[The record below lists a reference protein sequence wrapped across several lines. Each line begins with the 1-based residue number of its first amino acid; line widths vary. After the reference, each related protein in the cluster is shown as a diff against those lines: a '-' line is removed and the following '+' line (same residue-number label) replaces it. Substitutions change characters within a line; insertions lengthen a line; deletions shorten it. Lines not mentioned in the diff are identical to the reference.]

1 MDWRHWVKGLISAI
15 ISGGANAVT
24 VVLVAPETF
33 NIHEGLPKLGAVIV
47 AGSIIGCAMYLKQ
60 SPLPGEECTLK

>member
-1 MDWRHWVKGLISAI
+1 MNWRHWVKGLFSAV

-33 NIHEGLPKLGAVIV
+33 NLSDGLSKLVAVIV
-47 AGSIIGCAMYLKQ
+47 AGAIIGCASYLKQ
-60 SPLPGEECTLK
+60 SPLPGAP